1 MIYNNSQDLLLE
13 IRKIMLEKNISI
25 KELAIRMNK
34 TPSSVSSLLKQTNIS
49 YNAFKEICDAL
60 NVVCDINFSNK

>member
-1 MIYNNSQDLLLE
+1 MIYNNSQELLIE

-25 KELAIRMNK
+25 KELAAKMDK

-60 NVVCDINFSNK
+60 NIICDINFR